1 MTRIRRLAGFMLPL
15 AGAMA
20 LSGCITSPEEQEAI
34 RQAELEERARLQRMI
49 EAGEC
54 SERRQTGMRTR
65 IVYECGE
72 EGTADNSTARES
84 VRRMQRQGGLCGGG
98 NAACGGPM

>member
-1 MTRIRRLAGFMLPL
+1 MTRIRRFTGFLLPL

-49 EAGEC
+49 DAGEC

-72 EGTADNSTARES
+72 ENADTIDATRES
-84 VRRMQRQGGLCGGG
+84 MRRMRRQGGLCQGD
-98 NAACGGPM
+98 NC